1 MWCYCGLLS
10 PGKSRGGDGIADS
23 GLVLW
28 MAGGGWGGVQE
39 YDPCASRPALRLA
52 LLGLSS
58 AVSDGPL

>member
-1 MWCYCGLLS
+1 MVLLWVTVSGEEPWRRRDCGFGS
-10 PGKSRGGDGIADS
+10 CAVDGRW
-23 GLVLW
+23 GL
-28 MAGGGWGGVQE
+28 GGVQE